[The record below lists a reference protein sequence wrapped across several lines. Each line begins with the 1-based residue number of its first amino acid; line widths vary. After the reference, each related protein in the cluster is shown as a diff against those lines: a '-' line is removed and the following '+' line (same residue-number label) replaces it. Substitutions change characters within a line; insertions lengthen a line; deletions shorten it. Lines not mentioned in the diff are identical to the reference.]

1 LVGRIKEMNKQLED
15 KVQLVLANEEDLAL
29 FQKELQEAFINALI
43 ENLGDAEAGPIPS
56 DEDIQQ
62 SFHAP
67 EAVIYHILLNGKK
80 VGGVV
85 LKIDNKTHRNWVD
98 LLYISSKTHN
108 RGIGSAAWQAI
119 EAQYPETKVWELF
132 TPYFEKRNIHF
143 YVNKCGFHIVE
154 FYTKFNPDP
163 HQPRVNE
170 HQNNSRPLEEYGF
183 FRFEKVMKMETRKK
197 IEN

>member
-1 LVGRIKEMNKQLED
+1 MNKQLED
-15 KVQLVLANEEDLAL
+15 KVQLLLANEEDLAL
-29 FQKELQEAFINALI
+29 FQKELQEAFMNALI

-67 EAVIYHILLNGKK
+67 EAVIYHISLNGEK

-85 LKIDNKTHRNWVD
+85 LKINNKTHRNQVD
-98 LLYISSKTHN
+98 LFYISSKTHN
-108 RGIGSAAWQAI
+108 CGIGSAAWQAI

-154 FYTKFNPDP
+154 FYNKFNPDP

-170 HQNNSRPLEEYGF
+170 HQNNSRPLEEYEF